1 MHRAAAPG
9 ESVSLK
15 RTRMA
20 EDDNRAALQSS
31 LCANFSGLVT
41 TITETHLS
49 GARLSRRGKVR
60 ELYDLGAS
68 LLLVASDRISAFD
81 VVLSPGIPDKGKIL
95 TQLSNFWFRKFSDV
109 DNHLIESDIARFPEE
124 LKPDAP
130 MLAGRSVIV
139 RKCEVIPFE
148 CVARGYLAG
157 SGWAEYRKTGRV
169 CGIRLPDGLREADK
183 LPEPIFTPA
192 TKAETG
198 HDENISFGTMAR
210 ALPSGEAERLRDMTL
225 SLYKRASDHSAS
237 RGLILADTKLE
248 FGRLDGRI
256 VWIDEALTP
265 DSSRYW
271 DMAHYTPGKGQPSF
285 DKQFVR
291 DWLESTGWDKKP
303 PAPKLPEGVVRTT
316 REKYL
321 DAYRK
326 LTDAMPEYLT
336 G

>member
-1 MHRAAAPG
+1 M
-9 ESVSLK
+9 
-15 RTRMA
+15 
-20 EDDNRAALQSS
+20 
-31 LCANFSGLVT
+31 T

-49 GARLSRRGKVR
+49 RARLSRRGKVR
-60 ELYDLGAS
+60 ELYDLGDL

-109 DNHLIESDIARFPEE
+109 ENHLFETDIARFPED
-124 LKPDAP
+124 LRADAP

-157 SGWAEYRKTGRV
+157 SGWAEYRKTRQV
-169 CGIRLPDGLREADK
+169 CGIRLPEGLREAEK
-183 LPEPIFTPA
+183 LSEPIFTPA
-192 TKAETG
+192 TKAEHG
-198 HDENISFGTMAR
+198 HDENISFETMAR
-210 ALPSGEAERLRDMTL
+210 ALPEGEAELLRDMTL
-225 SLYKRASDHSAS
+225 RIYERAADFAES
-237 RGLILADTKLE
+237 RGLVLADTKLE

-256 VWIDEALTP
+256 VWIDEAFTP

-271 DMAHYTPGKGQPSF
+271 DTAHYAPGKSQPSF

-291 DWLESTGWDKKP
+291 DWLESTGWDKRP

-326 LTDAMPEYLT
+326 LTDELPAYLT
-336 G
+336 A

>member
-1 MHRAAAPG
+1 M
-9 ESVSLK
+9 
-15 RTRMA
+15 
-20 EDDNRAALQSS
+20 
-31 LCANFSGLVT
+31 T

-60 ELYDLGAS
+60 ELYDLGSS

-95 TQLSNFWFRKFSDV
+95 TQLSNFWFRKFADV
-109 DNHLIESDIARFPEE
+109 ENHLIETDNARFPAE
-124 LKPDAP
+124 LAADTST
-130 MLAGRSVIV
+130 LAGRSVIV

-148 CVARGYLAG
+148 CVARGYLVG
-157 SGWAEYRKTGRV
+157 SGWAEYKKTGHV
-169 CGIRLPDGLREADK
+169 CGLKLPEGLREADK
-183 LPEPIFTPA
+183 LPAPIFTPA

-198 HDENISFGTMAR
+198 HDENISFERMAR
-210 ALPSGEAERLRDMTL
+210 ALPAGEAEQLRDMTL
-225 SLYKRASDHSAS
+225 SLYDRAAEYAVS

-248 FGRLDGRI
+248 FGRLGGRI
-256 VWIDEALTP
+256 IWIDEAFTP

-271 DMAHYTPGKGQPSF
+271 DLAHYAPARSQPSF

-321 DAYRK
+321 DAYKK
-326 LTDAMPEYLT
+326 LTDGMPEHL
-336 G
+336 GA

>member
-1 MHRAAAPG
+1 M
-9 ESVSLK
+9 
-15 RTRMA
+15 
-20 EDDNRAALQSS
+20 
-31 LCANFSGLVT
+31 T

-49 GARLSRRGKVR
+49 SARLSRRGKVR
-60 ELYDLGAS
+60 ELYDLGES

-81 VVLSPGIPDKGKIL
+81 VVLSPGIPDKGRIL
-95 TQLSNFWFRKFSDV
+95 TQLSTFWFRKFSDV
-109 DNHLIESDIARFPEE
+109 ENHLLETDVARFPEE
-124 LKPDAP
+124 LRADEPL
-130 MLAGRSVIV
+130 LAGRSVIV
-139 RKCEVIPFE
+139 KKCEVIPFE

-157 SGWAEYRKTGRV
+157 SGWSEYKKTGRV
-169 CGIRLPDGLREADK
+169 CGIPLPHGLREADR

-198 HDENISFGTMAR
+198 HDENISFETMAR
-210 ALPSGEAERLRDMTL
+210 QLPEGEAERLRDMTL
-225 SLYKRASDHSAS
+225 SLYARAADHAAS

-256 VWIDEALTP
+256 VWIDEAFTP

-271 DMAHYTPGKGQPSF
+271 DAAQYNPGRGQASF

-291 DWLESTGWDKKP
+291 DWLESTGWDKRP
-303 PAPKLPEGVVRTT
+303 PAPKLPDGVVRTT

-321 DAYRK
+321 DAFRK
-326 LTDAMPEYLT
+326 LTDATPEHLEGAT

>member
-1 MHRAAAPG
+1 M
-9 ESVSLK
+9 
-15 RTRMA
+15 
-20 EDDNRAALQSS
+20 
-31 LCANFSGLVT
+31 T
-41 TITETHLS
+41 TITETHLAS
-49 GARLSRRGKVR
+49 ARLSRRGKVR
-60 ELYDLGAS
+60 ELYDLGQS

-95 TQLSNFWFRKFSDV
+95 TQLSSFWFRKFADV
-109 DNHLIESDIARFPEE
+109 ENHLLETDVARFPEE
-124 LKPDAP
+124 LRADEPL
-130 MLAGRSVIV
+130 LAGRAVIV
-139 RKCEVIPFE
+139 KKCEVVPFE

-157 SGWAEYRKTGRV
+157 SGWAEYKKTGRV
-169 CGIRLPDGLREADK
+169 CGIPLPSGLREADR

-198 HDENISFGTMAR
+198 HDENISFETMAR
-210 ALPSGEAERLRDMTL
+210 QLPDGEAERLRDITL
-225 SLYKRASDHSAS
+225 SLYGRAADHASS

-256 VWIDEALTP
+256 VWIDEAFTP

-271 DMAHYTPGKGQPSF
+271 DAALYNPGRGQASF

-291 DWLESTGWDKKP
+291 DWLDSTGWDKRP

-326 LTDAMPEYLT
+326 LTDAMPEHLET
-336 G
+336 

>member
-1 MHRAAAPG
+1 M
-9 ESVSLK
+9 
-15 RTRMA
+15 
-20 EDDNRAALQSS
+20 
-31 LCANFSGLVT
+31 T

-81 VVLSPGIPDKGKIL
+81 VILSPGIPDKGRIL
-95 TQLSNFWFRKFSDV
+95 TQLSNFWFRKFADV
-109 DNHLIESDIARFPEE
+109 ENHLLETDIARFPEA
-124 LKPDAP
+124 LQADSAL
-130 MLAGRSVIV
+130 LAGRSVIV
-139 RKCEVIPFE
+139 RKCEVVPFE

-157 SGWAEYRKTGRV
+157 SGWAEYRKTGHV
-169 CGIRLPDGLREADK
+169 CGIRLPEGLREADR
-183 LPEPIFTPA
+183 LPRPIFTPA

-198 HDENISFGTMAR
+198 HDENISFETMAR
-210 ALPSGEAERLRDMTL
+210 GLPEGEAERLRDMTL
-225 SLYKRASDHSAS
+225 SLYQRASDYAAS

-248 FGRLDGRI
+248 FGLLDGRI
-256 VWIDEALTP
+256 IWIDEAFTP

-271 DMAHYTPGKGQPSF
+271 DAAQYAPGRGQPSF

-291 DWLESTGWDKKP
+291 DWLESTGWDKRP

-326 LTDAMPEYLT
+326 LTDGMPEFLE

>member
-1 MHRAAAPG
+1 M
-9 ESVSLK
+9 
-15 RTRMA
+15 
-20 EDDNRAALQSS
+20 
-31 LCANFSGLVT
+31 T
-41 TITETHLS
+41 TITETHLT

-60 ELYDLGAS
+60 ELYDLGS
-68 LLLVASDRISAFD
+68 TLLLVASDRISAFD

-95 TQLSNFWFRKFSDV
+95 TQLSNFWFRKFEDV
-109 DNHLIESDIARFPEE
+109 ENHLVETDIDRFPDE
-124 LKPDAP
+124 LRADASL
-130 MLAGRSVIV
+130 LAGRSVIV
-139 RKCEVIPFE
+139 RRCEVVPFE

-157 SGWAEYRKTGRV
+157 SGWAEYRKTGHV
-169 CGIRLPDGLREADK
+169 CGIRLPAGLREADR
-183 LPEPIFTPA
+183 LAEPIFTPA

-198 HDENISFGTMAR
+198 HDENVSFETMAR
-210 ALPSGEAERLRDMTL
+210 ALPEGEAERLRDLTL
-225 SLYKRASDHSAS
+225 SLYRRAADYATE

-248 FGRLDGRI
+248 FGRLDGRL
-256 VWIDEALTP
+256 VWIDEAFTP

-271 DMAHYTPGKGQPSF
+271 DMAHYAPGRSPASF

-291 DWLESTGWDKKP
+291 DWLESTGWDKRP

-326 LTDAMPEYLT
+326 LTNSTPAHLA

>member
-1 MHRAAAPG
+1 
-9 ESVSLK
+9 
-15 RTRMA
+15 
-20 EDDNRAALQSS
+20 
-31 LCANFSGLVT
+31 VT

-95 TQLSNFWFRKFSDV
+95 TQLSTFWFRKFSDV
-109 DNHLIESDIARFPEE
+109 DNHLIETDVARFPEE
-124 LKPDAP
+124 LQADAP
-130 MLAGRSVIV
+130 TLAGRSVIV

-169 CGIRLPDGLREADK
+169 CGIRLPGGLREADR

-198 HDENISFGTMAR
+198 HDENISFETMAR
-210 ALPSGEAERLRDMTL
+210 ALPEGEAERLRDQTL
-225 SLYKRASDHSAS
+225 SLYKRASEYSAS

-256 VWIDEALTP
+256 VWIDEAFTP

-271 DMAHYTPGKGQPSF
+271 DMAHYAPGKGQPSF

-326 LTDAMPEYLT
+326 LTDAIPEHLSA
-336 G
+336 

>member
-1 MHRAAAPG
+1 
-9 ESVSLK
+9 
-15 RTRMA
+15 MA
-20 EDDNRAALQSS
+20 
-31 LCANFSGLVT
+31 

-49 GARLSRRGKVR
+49 NARLSRRGKVR
-60 ELYDLGAS
+60 ELYDLGSS

-81 VVLSPGIPDKGKIL
+81 VVLTPGIPDKGKIL

-109 DNHLIESDIARFPEE
+109 ENHILESDVARFPED
-124 LKPDAP
+124 LRADAGL
-130 MLAGRSVIV
+130 LAGRSVIV

-157 SGWAEYRKTGRV
+157 SGWAEYRKNGHV
-169 CGIRLPDGLREADK
+169 CGIRLPDGLREADQ

-192 TKAETG
+192 TKTETG
-198 HDENISFGTMAR
+198 HDENISFETMAR
-210 ALPSGEAERLRDMTL
+210 ALPSGEAEKLRDLTL
-225 SLYKRASDHSAS
+225 ALYKRASEHAAS

-248 FGRLDGRI
+248 FGRSEDRI
-256 VWIDEALTP
+256 VWIDEAFTP

-271 DMAHYTPGKGQPSF
+271 DASQYAPGRGQPSF

-291 DWLESTGWDKKP
+291 DWLDSTGWDKRP

-326 LTDAMPEYLT
+326 LTDSMPEHLEA
-336 G
+336 